1 MDSLVADELDL
12 QLLHALQLDGRAPFS
27 KIAGVLGVSDQTVAR
42 RYARLRTHGGL
53 RVIGDTNEARL
64 GRTRWMLRLSC
75 TPDAAEP
82 LATALARRPDTSWI
96 GLTSGGTEVLSVV
109 YTRSRDERDAL
120 LLEKLQRTPR
130 ITAISAYCLLHT
142 FYGVGGWFGK
152 SAALTP
158 EQVAA
163 LTPPPVRPGEEPVV
177 LDPADELLIA
187 ALARDGRTPVT
198 ELQKATK
205 QSESAVRRR
214 LENLRRCGALL
225 IDVQY
230 DPGLTG
236 QAAHATLWL
245 TVTPSAL
252 APVGAAL
259 AEHREIV
266 FAAATSGPSNIV
278 AVAVCR
284 DTEGLYRYLSE
295 RIGALD
301 GVQHVETAPILR
313 QVKQLTYDGPR

>member
-1 MDSLVADELDL
+1 VDSIVTDELDL

-42 RYARLRTHGGL
+42 RYARLRTSGGL
-53 RVIGDTNEARL
+53 RVIGVTDEARV
-64 GRTRWMLRLSC
+64 GRTRWILRLSC

-96 GLTSGGTEVLSVV
+96 GLTSGGTEVLCVV
-109 YTRSRDERDAL
+109 DMRSRDERDAL

-130 ITAISAYCLLHT
+130 ITGISAHCLLHT

-152 SAALTP
+152 SAVLTP

-163 LTPPPVRPGEEPVV
+163 LSPPPVEPSDEPVV
-177 LDPADELLIA
+177 LDPTDELLIA
-187 ALARDGRTPVT
+187 ALARDGRMPVT
-198 ELQKATK
+198 ELRKVTQ

-214 LENLRRCGALL
+214 LEQLRRTGAVF
-225 IDVQY
+225 IDVEY
-230 DPGLTG
+230 DSGLTG
-236 QAAHATLWL
+236 QATQATLWL

-252 APVGAAL
+252 AEVGAAL

-284 DTEGLYRYLSE
+284 DTTGLYRYLSE
-295 RIGALD
+295 RIGALA

-313 QVKQLTYDGPR
+313 QVKRLSYEGPR